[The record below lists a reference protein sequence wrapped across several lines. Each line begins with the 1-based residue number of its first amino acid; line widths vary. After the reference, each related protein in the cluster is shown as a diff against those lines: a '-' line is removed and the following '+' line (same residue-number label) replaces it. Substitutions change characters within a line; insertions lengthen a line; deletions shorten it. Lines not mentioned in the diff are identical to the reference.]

1 MAQNYPKLGLFVQG
15 AYGDPGL
22 NILKGG
28 FSPYYVAGVKLTWN
42 IGGFYTLKNDR
53 KLIELNRHNVDIQQ
67 EIFFLNSRM
76 ETEQS
81 NRQVDKLRGLM
92 KSDEERIRLRENIRR
107 SAEVKMTNGTLTV
120 TEMLREVLSEN
131 QARQEKVLHEIELLQ
146 TLYDL
151 QYITNE

>member
-1 MAQNYPKLGLFVQG
+1 M
-15 AYGDPGL
+15 
-22 NILKGG
+22 
-28 FSPYYVAGVKLTWN
+28 
-42 IGGFYTLKNDR
+42 KNDR

-67 EIFFLNSRM
+67 EIFFVNSRM

-107 SAEVKMTNGTLTV
+107 SAEVKMTSGTLTV

>member
-1 MAQNYPKLGLFVQG
+1 
-15 AYGDPGL
+15 
-22 NILKGG
+22 
-28 FSPYYVAGVKLTWN
+28 
-42 IGGFYTLKNDR
+42 
-53 KLIELNRHNVDIQQ
+53 
-67 EIFFLNSRM
+67 
-76 ETEQS
+76 
-81 NRQVDKLRGLM
+81 M